1 MKRLSSAQRE
11 TILAVIAT
19 GATVEAAAGAAG
31 CSRRS
36 ISRWRRRG
44 EQDDATPEELDFSM
58 RYGQAEARAE
68 IETVRV
74 ISEAAEGPG
83 GDWRAAAW
91 FLTHRFPERWS
102 EKRTVVVEQPD
113 RPNSTYLVADMLRQ
127 LRENMEA
134 RDS

>member
-1 MKRLSSAQRE
+1 MRQLSPAQRE

-44 EQDDATPEELDFSM
+44 EQDDATPEEIDFYQ
-58 RYGQAEARAE
+58 RYRQAEGRAE
-68 IETVRV
+68 MEALRA
-74 ISEAAEGPG
+74 ISAAADE
-83 GDWRAAAW
+83 DWRAAAW

-102 EKRTVVVEQPD
+102 EKRTIVVEQPD
-113 RPNSTYLVADMLRQ
+113 RPNSSHMVADMLRQ
-127 LRENMEA
+127 LREDMEA
-134 RDS
+134 RGS

>member
-1 MKRLSSAQRE
+1 MRQLSPAQRE
-11 TILAVIAT
+11 TILAAIAT

-44 EQDDATPEELDFSM
+44 EQDDATPEELDFSL

-68 IETVRV
+68 IEAIRV
-74 ISEAAEGPG
+74 ISEAADGPG

-102 EKRTVVVEQPD
+102 EKRTIVVEQPD
-113 RPNSTYLVADMLRQ
+113 RPDGAALVADMLRQ
-127 LRENMEA
+127 VREDMEA
-134 RDS
+134 RGS

>member
-1 MKRLSSAQRE
+1 MRQLSPAQRE
-11 TILAVIAT
+11 TILAFIAT

-44 EQDDATPEELDFSM
+44 EQDDATPEEIDFSL

-68 IETVRV
+68 IEAIRV
-74 ISEAAEGPG
+74 ISEAADGPG

-102 EKRTVVVEQPD
+102 EKRTIVVEQPD
-113 RPNSTYLVADMLRQ
+113 RPDGAALVADMLRQ
-127 LRENMEA
+127 LREEA
-134 RDS
+134 IQ

>member
-1 MKRLSSAQRE
+1 MRQLSPAQRE
-11 TILAVIAT
+11 TILAAIAT

-44 EQDDATPEELDFSM
+44 EQDDATPEELDFSL

-68 IETVRV
+68 IEAIRV
-74 ISEAAEGPG
+74 ISEAADGPG

-102 EKRTVVVEQPD
+102 EKRTIVVEQPD
-113 RPNSTYLVADMLRQ
+113 RPNSSHLVADMLRQ
-127 LRENMEA
+127 LREDMGA
-134 RDS
+134 RGS

>member
-1 MKRLSSAQRE
+1 MRQLSPAQRE
-11 TILAVIAT
+11 TILAAIAT
-19 GATVEAAAGAAG
+19 GATVEAAAGLAG

-44 EQDDATPEELDFSM
+44 EQDDATPEELDFSL

-68 IETVRV
+68 IEAIRV
-74 ISEAAEGPG
+74 ISEAADGPG

-102 EKRTVVVEQPD
+102 ERRTIRIEQPD
-113 RPNSTYLVADMLRQ
+113 RPDGAALVADMLRQ
-127 LRENMEA
+127 LREDMEA
-134 RDS
+134 RGS

>member
-1 MKRLSSAQRE
+1 MRQLSPAQRE
-11 TILAVIAT
+11 TILAAIAT

-44 EQDDATPEELDFSM
+44 EQDDATPEEIDFSL

-68 IETVRV
+68 LEAIRV
-74 ISEAAEGPG
+74 ISEAADGPG

-102 EKRTVVVEQPD
+102 EKRTIVVEQPD
-113 RPNSTYLVADMLRQ
+113 RPNSSHMVADMLRQ
-127 LRENMEA
+127 LREDMEA
-134 RDS
+134 RGS

>member
-1 MKRLSSAQRE
+1 MRQLSPAQRE

-44 EQDDATPEELDFSM
+44 EQDDATPEEIDFSL

-68 IETVRV
+68 IEAIRV
-74 ISEAAEGPG
+74 ISEAADGPG

-102 EKRTVVVEQPD
+102 EKRTIVVEQPD
-113 RPNSTYLVADMLRQ
+113 RPDGAALVADMLRQ
-127 LRENMEA
+127 LREEA
-134 RDS
+134 IQ